1 MNTALFY
8 DTETTGLPLFKEPS
22 NHPDQPHI
30 VQLAA
35 FLVDLDTRVTLAS
48 MDVIIRPDGWTIP
61 DDMTAIHGIST
72 QKALA
77 LGIPEAQAVEML
89 LALQE
94 NAGRRIAH
102 NETFDARIA
111 RIGAKRFIDQRNPGL
126 VIPPSDDWKA
136 RPAECTARLA
146 TPICKLPPTAKM
158 RGGNKT
164 PTLLEAYQHF
174 FGQEFSGQH
183 TSRGD
188 ALACM
193 RVYFAIQ
200 DLNKG
205 Q

>member
-1 MNTALFY
+1 MRTALFY
-8 DTETTGLPLFKEPS
+8 DAETTGLPLFKEPS
-22 NHPDQPHI
+22 SHPDQPHI

-35 FLVDLDTRVTLAS
+35 FLVDLDTRETLSS
-48 MDVIIRPDGWTIP
+48 MDVIVRPEGWTIP

-72 QKALA
+72 QKALDF
-77 LGIPEAQAVEML
+77 GVPEAQAVDML
-89 LALQE
+89 LALHS
-94 NAGRRIAH
+94 NATVRIGH
-102 NETFDARIA
+102 NEPFDARMV
-111 RIGAKRFIDQRNPGL
+111 RIGAKRFIDPRDPDEDL
-126 VIPPSDDWKA
+126 PMSDEWKA
-136 RPAECTARLA
+136 GAAECTARLA

-174 FGQEFSGQH
+174 FGQDFPGQH
-183 TSRGD
+183 TARGD

>member
-1 MNTALFY
+1 MRTALFY
-8 DTETTGLPLFKEPS
+8 DAETTGLPLFKEPS
-22 NHPDQPHI
+22 SHPDQPHI

-35 FLVDLDTRVTLAS
+35 FLVDLDTRETISS
-48 MDVIIRPDGWTIP
+48 MDVIVRPDGWAIP

-72 QKALA
+72 QKAWDF
-77 LGIPEAQAVEML
+77 GIPEAKAVDML
-89 LALQE
+89 LALHS
-94 NAGRRIAH
+94 NATVRIGH
-102 NETFDARIA
+102 NEPFDARVV
-111 RIGAKRFIDQRNPGL
+111 RIGAKRFIDPRDPGL
-126 VIPPSDDWKA
+126 AIPPSDDWKA
-136 RPAECTARLA
+136 KSAECTARLA
-146 TPICKLPPTAKM
+146 TPICKLPPTARM

-174 FGQEFSGQH
+174 FGQEFPGQH
-183 TSRGD
+183 TARGD

>member
-94 NAGRRIAH
+94 NAGKRIAH
-102 NETFDARIA
+102 NETFDARIV
-111 RIGAKRFIDQRNPGL
+111 RIGAKRFIDQRDPGL

-183 TSRGD
+183 TARGD